1 MLAIVDTKMDGILDG
16 TNRIVQVTGRV
27 ETDVIDIRGQVAQQ
41 QIQTQK
47 AQESGWCFP
56 LIFIPDLLLMVG
68 QMTCLCM

>member
-1 MLAIVDTKMDGILDG
+1 MLSVTYSALSQASNEMLAIVDTKMDGILDG

-47 AQESGWCFP
+47 AQDGAF
-56 LIFIPDLLLMVG
+56 L
-68 QMTCLCM
+68 